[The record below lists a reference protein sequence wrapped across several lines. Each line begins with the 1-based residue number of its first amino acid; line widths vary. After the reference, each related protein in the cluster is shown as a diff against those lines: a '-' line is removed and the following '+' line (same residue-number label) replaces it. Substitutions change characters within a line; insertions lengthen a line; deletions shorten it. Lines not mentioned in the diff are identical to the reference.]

1 MKTKLN
7 SALIATQKAFIALI
21 LGVFLHSNLQAN
33 DAKNPCGALL
43 CLLGGQTSG
52 ECKKYYEYYTI
63 GITKEVSKECKYR
76 ADCISYTL
84 PLKQLAHLKNCK
96 LEGAPANAQV
106 DTNLANSY
114 GVTSFTQNLG
124 GKINEMSGM
133 DGECTKSALNRVES
147 KVIGTTGTN
156 YFNLKKIYAYRIN
169 PNPTK
174 TCQVLASQ
182 TYSAIKISYT
192 CDRKFYHQ
200 NDWNNGYEI
209 ELVSKALYDTLESKD
224 RGFYYSYKDA
234 PLTDYTYKK
243 LSADEKAK
251 YRVTRVTPSSC
262 GAENGDCS
270 YNKYEE
276 IITNYYKKNYIKKDC
291 WVVEERKF
299 G

>member
-21 LGVFLHSNLQAN
+21 LGVFLHSTFLHSNLQAN

-52 ECKKYYEYYTI
+52 ECKKYYEYYI
-63 GITKEVSKECKYR
+63 YELPKSCKGNAACIVSKQ
-76 ADCISYTL
+76 T
-84 PLKQLAHLKNCK
+84 AHLKNCK
-96 LEGAPANAQV
+96 MEGAPANAQV

-224 RGFYYSYKDA
+224 RGFYYSYKNIDEK
-234 PLTDYTYKK
+234 TYKN
-243 LSADEKAK
+243 LPADKRQKVDCYE
-251 YRVTRVTPSSC
+251 VS
-262 GAENGDCS
+262 GDNAS
-270 YNKYEE
+270 YTQCTYQE

>member
-7 SALIATQKAFIALI
+7 SALIATQKALIALI
-21 LGVFLHSNLQAN
+21 LGAFLHSNLQAN

-76 ADCISYTL
+76 TDCISYTL

-147 KVIGTTGTN
+147 KVIGTTGTK

-224 RGFYYSYKDA
+224 RGFYYSYKNIDEK
-234 PLTDYTYKK
+234 TYKNLPANK
-243 LSADEKAK
+243 RQKVNCREVS
-251 YRVTRVTPSSC
+251 
-262 GAENGDCS
+262 GENAS
-270 YNKYEE
+270 YTQCTYQE

>member
-7 SALIATQKAFIALI
+7 SVFIATQKAFIALI
-21 LGVFLHSNLQAN
+21 LGAFLHSNLQAN
-33 DAKNPCGALL
+33 DASNPCGALL

-52 ECKKYYEYYTI
+52 ECKKYYEYYI
-63 GITKEVSKECKYR
+63 YELPKSCKGN
-76 ADCISYTL
+76 AACIVA
-84 PLKQLAHLKNCK
+84 KQTAHLKNCK
-96 LEGAPANAQV
+96 MEGAPANAQV

-182 TYSAIKISYT
+182 TYSTIKISYT

-224 RGFYYSYKDA
+224 RGFYYSYKNIDEK
-234 PLTDYTYKK
+234 TYKN
-243 LSADEKAK
+243 LPADKRQKVDCYE
-251 YRVTRVTPSSC
+251 VS
-262 GAENGDCS
+262 GENAS
-270 YNKYEE
+270 YTQCTYQE

>member
-21 LGVFLHSNLQAN
+21 LGAFLHSNLQAN
-33 DAKNPCGALL
+33 DASNPCGALL

-52 ECKKYYEYYTI
+52 ECKKYYEYYI
-63 GITKEVSKECKYR
+63 YELPKSCKGN
-76 ADCISYTL
+76 AACIVA
-84 PLKQLAHLKNCK
+84 KQTAHLKNCK
-96 LEGAPANAQV
+96 MEGAPAHAQV

-133 DGECTKSALNRVES
+133 DGECTKSALNRIES
-147 KVIGTTGTN
+147 KVIGTTGTK

-224 RGFYYSYKDA
+224 RGFYYSYKNIDEK
-234 PLTDYTYKK
+234 TYKN
-243 LSADEKAK
+243 LPADKRQKVDCYE
-251 YRVTRVTPSSC
+251 VS
-262 GAENGDCS
+262 GDNAS
-270 YNKYEE
+270 YTQCTYQE

>member
-21 LGVFLHSNLQAN
+21 LGAFLHSNLQAN

-147 KVIGTTGTN
+147 KVIGTTGTK

-182 TYSAIKISYT
+182 TYSTI
-192 CDRKFYHQ
+192 
-200 NDWNNGYEI
+200 
-209 ELVSKALYDTLESKD
+209 
-224 RGFYYSYKDA
+224 
-234 PLTDYTYKK
+234 
-243 LSADEKAK
+243 
-251 YRVTRVTPSSC
+251 
-262 GAENGDCS
+262 
-270 YNKYEE
+270 
-276 IITNYYKKNYIKKDC
+276 
-291 WVVEERKF
+291 
-299 G
+299 

>member
-21 LGVFLHSNLQAN
+21 LGAFLHSNLQAN
-33 DAKNPCGALL
+33 DASNPCGALL

-52 ECKKYYEYYTI
+52 ECKKYYEYYI
-63 GITKEVSKECKYR
+63 YELPKSCKGN
-76 ADCISYTL
+76 AACIVA
-84 PLKQLAHLKNCK
+84 KQTAHLKNCK
-96 LEGAPANAQV
+96 MEGAPANAQV

-133 DGECTKSALNRVES
+133 DGECTKSALNRIES
-147 KVIGTTGTN
+147 KVIGTTGTK

-209 ELVSKALYDTLESKD
+209 EPVSKALYDTLESKD
-224 RGFYYSYKDA
+224 RGFYYSYKNIDEK
-234 PLTDYTYKK
+234 TYKN
-243 LSADEKAK
+243 LPADKRQKVDCYE
-251 YRVTRVTPSSC
+251 VS
-262 GAENGDCS
+262 GENAS
-270 YNKYEE
+270 YTQCTYQE

>member
-7 SALIATQKAFIALI
+7 SALIATQKALIALI
-21 LGVFLHSNLQAN
+21 LGAFLHSNLQAN

-147 KVIGTTGTN
+147 KVIGTTSTN
-156 YFNLKKIYAYRIN
+156 PFKKDKIYAYRIN

-209 ELVSKALYDTLESKD
+209 ELVSKALYDTLQSKD
-224 RGFYYSYKDA
+224 RGFYF
-234 PLTDYTYKK
+234 TYKNI
-243 LSADEKAK
+243 DEKTYK
-251 YRVTRVTPSSC
+251 NLPPNKRQKVDCYEVS
-262 GAENGDCS
+262 GENAS
-270 YNKYEE
+270 YTQCTYQK

>member
-1 MKTKLN
+1 MKTTLN

-21 LGVFLHSNLQAN
+21 LGAFLHSNLQAN
-33 DAKNPCGALL
+33 DASNPCGALL
-43 CLLGGQTSG
+43 CILGGQTSG
-52 ECKKYYEYYTI
+52 ECKKYYEYYI
-63 GITKEVSKECKYR
+63 YELPKSCKGNAACIISKQ
-76 ADCISYTL
+76 T
-84 PLKQLAHLKNCK
+84 AHLKNCK
-96 LEGAPANAQV
+96 MEGAPANAKI
-106 DTNLANSY
+106 DTNLANTY

-147 KVIGTTGTN
+147 KIIGTTNTN
-156 YFNLKKIYAYRIN
+156 PFKKDKIYAYRIN

-209 ELVSKALYDTLESKD
+209 ELVSKALYDTLQSKD
-224 RGFYYSYKDA
+224 RGFYYSYKNI
-234 PLTDYTYKK
+234 
-243 LSADEKAK
+243 DEKTYYKLPANK
-251 YRVTRVTPSSC
+251 RQKVDCYEVS
-262 GAENGDCS
+262 GDNAS
-270 YNKYEE
+270 YTQCTYQE

-291 WVVEERKF
+291 WIVEERKF

>member
-7 SALIATQKAFIALI
+7 SVFIATQKAFIALI
-21 LGVFLHSNLQAN
+21 LGAFLHSNLQAN
-33 DAKNPCGALL
+33 DASNPCGALL

-52 ECKKYYEYYTI
+52 ECKKYYEYYI
-63 GITKEVSKECKYR
+63 YELPKSCKGN
-76 ADCISYTL
+76 AACIVA
-84 PLKQLAHLKNCK
+84 KQTAHLKNCK
-96 LEGAPANAQV
+96 MEGAPANAQV

-133 DGECTKSALNRVES
+133 DGECTKSALNRIES
-147 KVIGTTGTN
+147 KVIGTTGTK

-224 RGFYYSYKDA
+224 RGFYYSYKNIDEK
-234 PLTDYTYKK
+234 TYKN
-243 LSADEKAK
+243 LPADKRQKVDCYE
-251 YRVTRVTPSSC
+251 VS
-262 GAENGDCS
+262 GENAS
-270 YNKYEE
+270 YTQCTYQE

>member
-21 LGVFLHSNLQAN
+21 LGAFLHSNLQAN
-33 DAKNPCGALL
+33 DASNPCGALL

-52 ECKKYYEYYTI
+52 ECKKYYEYYI
-63 GITKEVSKECKYR
+63 YELPKSCKGN
-76 ADCISYTL
+76 AACIVA
-84 PLKQLAHLKNCK
+84 KQTAHLKNCK
-96 LEGAPANAQV
+96 MEGAPANAQV

-209 ELVSKALYDTLESKD
+209 EPVSKALYDTLESKD
-224 RGFYYSYKDA
+224 RGFYYSYKNIDEK
-234 PLTDYTYKK
+234 TYKN
-243 LSADEKAK
+243 LPADKRQKVDCYE
-251 YRVTRVTPSSC
+251 VS
-262 GAENGDCS
+262 GDNAS
-270 YNKYEE
+270 YTQCTYQE

>member
-7 SALIATQKAFIALI
+7 SVFIATQKAFIALI
-21 LGVFLHSNLQAN
+21 LGAFLHSNLQAN
-33 DAKNPCGALL
+33 DASNPCGALL

-52 ECKKYYEYYTI
+52 ECKKYYEYYI
-63 GITKEVSKECKYR
+63 YELPKSCKGN
-76 ADCISYTL
+76 AACIVA
-84 PLKQLAHLKNCK
+84 KQTAHLKNCK
-96 LEGAPANAQV
+96 MEGAPANAQV

-114 GVTSFTQNLG
+114 GVTNFTQNLG

-182 TYSAIKISYT
+182 TYSTIKISYT

-224 RGFYYSYKDA
+224 RGFYYSYKNIDEK
-234 PLTDYTYKK
+234 TYKN
-243 LSADEKAK
+243 LPADKRQKVNCRE
-251 YRVTRVTPSSC
+251 VS
-262 GAENGDCS
+262 GDNAS
-270 YNKYEE
+270 YTQCTYQE

>member
-21 LGVFLHSNLQAN
+21 LGAFLHSNLQAN

-52 ECKKYYEYYTI
+52 ECKKYYEYYI
-63 GITKEVSKECKYR
+63 YELPKSCKGN
-76 ADCISYTL
+76 AACIVA
-84 PLKQLAHLKNCK
+84 KQTAHLKNCK
-96 LEGAPANAQV
+96 MEGAPANAQV

-147 KVIGTTGTN
+147 KVIGTTGTK

-224 RGFYYSYKDA
+224 RGFYYSYKNIDEK
-234 PLTDYTYKK
+234 TYKNLPTDK
-243 LSADEKAK
+243 RQKVNCYEVS
-251 YRVTRVTPSSC
+251 
-262 GAENGDCS
+262 GENAS
-270 YNKYEE
+270 YTQCTYQE

>member
-7 SALIATQKAFIALI
+7 SALIATQKALIALI
-21 LGVFLHSNLQAN
+21 LGAFLHSNLQAN
-33 DAKNPCGALL
+33 DASNPCGALL

-52 ECKKYYEYYTI
+52 ECKKYYEYYI
-63 GITKEVSKECKYR
+63 YELPKSCKGN
-76 ADCISYTL
+76 AACIVA
-84 PLKQLAHLKNCK
+84 KQTAHLKNCK

-147 KVIGTTGTN
+147 KIIGTTNTN
-156 YFNLKKIYAYRIN
+156 PFKKDKIYAYRIN

-182 TYSAIKISYT
+182 TYSTIKISYT

-224 RGFYYSYKDA
+224 RGFYYSYKNIDEK
-234 PLTDYTYKK
+234 TYKN
-243 LSADEKAK
+243 LPADKRQKVDCYE
-251 YRVTRVTPSSC
+251 VS
-262 GAENGDCS
+262 GENAS
-270 YNKYEE
+270 YTQCTYQE

>member
-7 SALIATQKAFIALI
+7 SALIATQKALIALI
-21 LGVFLHSNLQAN
+21 LGAFLHSNLQAN
-33 DAKNPCGALL
+33 DASNPCGALL

-52 ECKKYYEYYTI
+52 ECKKYYEYYI
-63 GITKEVSKECKYR
+63 YELPKSCKGN
-76 ADCISYTL
+76 AACIVA
-84 PLKQLAHLKNCK
+84 KQTAHLKNCK
-96 LEGAPANAQV
+96 MEGAPANAQV

-147 KVIGTTGTN
+147 KVIGTTGTK

-224 RGFYYSYKDA
+224 RGFYYSYKNIDEK
-234 PLTDYTYKK
+234 TYKN
-243 LSADEKAK
+243 LPADKRQKVNCYE
-251 YRVTRVTPSSC
+251 VS
-262 GAENGDCS
+262 GENAS
-270 YNKYEE
+270 YTQCTYQE

>member
-7 SALIATQKAFIALI
+7 SALIATQKALIALI
-21 LGVFLHSNLQAN
+21 LGAFLHSNLQAN
-33 DAKNPCGALL
+33 DASNPCGALL

-52 ECKKYYEYYTI
+52 ECKKYYEYYI
-63 GITKEVSKECKYR
+63 YELPKSCKGN
-76 ADCISYTL
+76 AACIVA
-84 PLKQLAHLKNCK
+84 KQTAHLKNCK

-182 TYSAIKISYT
+182 TYSTIKISYT

-224 RGFYYSYKDA
+224 RGFYYSYKNIDEK
-234 PLTDYTYKK
+234 TYKN
-243 LSADEKAK
+243 LPADKRQKVDCYE
-251 YRVTRVTPSSC
+251 VS
-262 GAENGDCS
+262 GENAS
-270 YNKYEE
+270 YTQCTYQE

>member
-7 SALIATQKAFIALI
+7 SVFIATQKALIALI
-21 LGVFLHSNLQAN
+21 LGAFLHSNLQAN
-33 DAKNPCGALL
+33 DASNPCGALL

-52 ECKKYYEYYTI
+52 ECKKYYEYYI
-63 GITKEVSKECKYR
+63 YELPKSCKGN
-76 ADCISYTL
+76 AACIVA
-84 PLKQLAHLKNCK
+84 KQTAHLKNCK

-182 TYSAIKISYT
+182 TYSTIKISYT

-224 RGFYYSYKDA
+224 RGFYYSYKNIDEK
-234 PLTDYTYKK
+234 TYKN
-243 LSADEKAK
+243 LPADKRQKVDCYE
-251 YRVTRVTPSSC
+251 VS
-262 GAENGDCS
+262 GENAS
-270 YNKYEE
+270 YTQCTYQE

>member
-21 LGVFLHSNLQAN
+21 LGAFLHSNLQAN

-52 ECKKYYEYYTI
+52 ECKKYYEYYI
-63 GITKEVSKECKYR
+63 YELPKSCKGN
-76 ADCISYTL
+76 AACIVA
-84 PLKQLAHLKNCK
+84 KQTAHLKNCK
-96 LEGAPANAQV
+96 MEGAPANAQV

-147 KVIGTTGTN
+147 KVIGTTGTK

-224 RGFYYSYKDA
+224 RGFYYSYKNIDEK
-234 PLTDYTYKK
+234 TYKN
-243 LSADEKAK
+243 LPADKRQKVDCYE
-251 YRVTRVTPSSC
+251 VS
-262 GAENGDCS
+262 GENAS
-270 YNKYEE
+270 YTQCTYQE

>member
-21 LGVFLHSNLQAN
+21 LGAFLHSNLQAN
-33 DAKNPCGALL
+33 DASNPCGALL

-52 ECKKYYEYYTI
+52 ECKKYYEYYI
-63 GITKEVSKECKYR
+63 YELPKSCKGN
-76 ADCISYTL
+76 AACIVA
-84 PLKQLAHLKNCK
+84 KQTAHLKNCK
-96 LEGAPANAQV
+96 MEGAPANAQV

-182 TYSAIKISYT
+182 TCSAIKISYT

-209 ELVSKALYDTLESKD
+209 KLVSKALYDTLESKD
-224 RGFYYSYKDA
+224 RGFYYSYKNIDEK
-234 PLTDYTYKK
+234 TYKN
-243 LSADEKAK
+243 LPADKRQKVNCRE
-251 YRVTRVTPSSC
+251 VS
-262 GAENGDCS
+262 GDNAS
-270 YNKYEE
+270 YTQCTYQE

>member
-21 LGVFLHSNLQAN
+21 LGAFLHSTFLHSNLQAN

-156 YFNLKKIYAYRIN
+156 PFKKDKIYAYRIN

-182 TYSAIKISYT
+182 TYSAIKINYT

-224 RGFYYSYKDA
+224 RGFYYSYKNIDEK
-234 PLTDYTYKK
+234 TYKNLPANK
-243 LSADEKAK
+243 RQKVDCYEVS
-251 YRVTRVTPSSC
+251 
-262 GAENGDCS
+262 GDNAS
-270 YNKYEE
+270 YTQCTHQE

>member
-21 LGVFLHSNLQAN
+21 LGAFLHSNLQAN

-114 GVTSFTQNLG
+114 GVTSFTQNLS

-147 KVIGTTGTN
+147 KVIGITN
-156 YFNLKKIYAYRIN
+156 TNPFKKDKIYAYRIN

-224 RGFYYSYKDA
+224 RGFYYSYKNIDEK
-234 PLTDYTYKK
+234 TYKN
-243 LSADEKAK
+243 LPADKRQKVNCRE
-251 YRVTRVTPSSC
+251 VS
-262 GAENGDCS
+262 GDNAS
-270 YNKYEE
+270 YTQCTYQK

-291 WVVEERKF
+291 WIVEERKF

>member
-21 LGVFLHSNLQAN
+21 LGAFLHSNLQAN
-33 DAKNPCGALL
+33 DASNPCGALL

-52 ECKKYYEYYTI
+52 ECKKYYEYYI
-63 GITKEVSKECKYR
+63 YELPKSCKGN
-76 ADCISYTL
+76 AACIVA
-84 PLKQLAHLKNCK
+84 KQTAHLKNCK
-96 LEGAPANAQV
+96 MEGAPANAQV

-133 DGECTKSALNRVES
+133 DGECTKSALNRIES
-147 KVIGTTGTN
+147 KVIGTTGTK

-209 ELVSKALYDTLESKD
+209 EPVSKALYDTLESKD
-224 RGFYYSYKDA
+224 RGFYYSYKNIDEK
-234 PLTDYTYKK
+234 TYKN
-243 LSADEKAK
+243 LPADKRQKVNCRE
-251 YRVTRVTPSSC
+251 VS
-262 GAENGDCS
+262 GDNAS
-270 YNKYEE
+270 YTQCTYQE

>member
-21 LGVFLHSNLQAN
+21 LGAFLHSNLQAN
-33 DAKNPCGALL
+33 DASNPCGALL

-52 ECKKYYEYYTI
+52 ECKKYYEYYI
-63 GITKEVSKECKYR
+63 YELPKSCKGN
-76 ADCISYTL
+76 AACIVA
-84 PLKQLAHLKNCK
+84 KQTAHLKNCK
-96 LEGAPANAQV
+96 MEGAPANAQV

-147 KVIGTTGTN
+147 KVIGTTGTK

-182 TYSAIKISYT
+182 TYSTIKISYT

-224 RGFYYSYKDA
+224 RGFYYSYKNIDEK
-234 PLTDYTYKK
+234 TYKN
-243 LSADEKAK
+243 LPADKRQKVNCRE
-251 YRVTRVTPSSC
+251 VS
-262 GAENGDCS
+262 GDNAS
-270 YNKYEE
+270 YTQCTYQE

>member
-7 SALIATQKAFIALI
+7 SVFIATQKAFIALI
-21 LGVFLHSNLQAN
+21 LGAFLHSNLQAN
-33 DAKNPCGALL
+33 DASNPCGALL

-52 ECKKYYEYYTI
+52 ECKKYYEYYI
-63 GITKEVSKECKYR
+63 YELPKSCKGN
-76 ADCISYTL
+76 AACIVA
-84 PLKQLAHLKNCK
+84 KQTAHLKNCK
-96 LEGAPANAQV
+96 MEGAPANAQV

-114 GVTSFTQNLG
+114 GVTNFTQNLG

-224 RGFYYSYKDA
+224 RGFYYSYKNIDEK
-234 PLTDYTYKK
+234 TYKN
-243 LSADEKAK
+243 LPADKRQKVDCYE
-251 YRVTRVTPSSC
+251 VS
-262 GAENGDCS
+262 GENAS
-270 YNKYEE
+270 YTQCTYQE

>member
-1 MKTKLN
+1 M
-7 SALIATQKAFIALI
+7 
-21 LGVFLHSNLQAN
+21 
-33 DAKNPCGALL
+33 
-43 CLLGGQTSG
+43 
-52 ECKKYYEYYTI
+52 
-63 GITKEVSKECKYR
+63 
-76 ADCISYTL
+76 
-84 PLKQLAHLKNCK
+84 
-96 LEGAPANAQV
+96 EGAPANAQV

-156 YFNLKKIYAYRIN
+156 PFNKDKIYAYRIN

-182 TYSAIKISYT
+182 TYSVIKISYT

-224 RGFYYSYKDA
+224 RGFYYSYKNIDEK
-234 PLTDYTYKK
+234 TYKN
-243 LSADEKAK
+243 LPADKRQKVDCYE
-251 YRVTRVTPSSC
+251 VS
-262 GAENGDCS
+262 GDNAS
-270 YNKYEE
+270 YTQCTYQE

>member
-7 SALIATQKAFIALI
+7 SVFIATQKAFIALI
-21 LGVFLHSNLQAN
+21 LGAFLHSNLQAN
-33 DAKNPCGALL
+33 DASNPCGALL

-52 ECKKYYEYYTI
+52 ECKKYYEYYI
-63 GITKEVSKECKYR
+63 YELPKSCKGN
-76 ADCISYTL
+76 AACIVA
-84 PLKQLAHLKNCK
+84 KQTAHLKNCK
-96 LEGAPANAQV
+96 MEGAPANAQV

-114 GVTSFTQNLG
+114 GVTNFTQNLG

-182 TYSAIKISYT
+182 TYSTIKISYT

-224 RGFYYSYKDA
+224 RGFYYSYKNIDEK
-234 PLTDYTYKK
+234 TYKN
-243 LSADEKAK
+243 LPADKRQKVDCYE
-251 YRVTRVTPSSC
+251 VS
-262 GAENGDCS
+262 GENAS
-270 YNKYEE
+270 YTQCTYQE

>member
-76 ADCISYTL
+76 TDCISYTL

-147 KVIGTTGTN
+147 KVIGTTGTK

-224 RGFYYSYKDA
+224 RGFYYSYKNINEK
-234 PLTDYTYKK
+234 TYKNLPANK
-243 LSADEKAK
+243 RQKVDCYEVS
-251 YRVTRVTPSSC
+251 
-262 GAENGDCS
+262 GDNAS
-270 YNKYEE
+270 YTQCTYQE

>member
-1 MKTKLN
+1 MKTTLN
-7 SALIATQKAFIALI
+7 SALIATQKTFITLI
-21 LGVFLHSNLQAN
+21 IGAFLHSNLQAN
-33 DAKNPCGALL
+33 DASNPCGALL
-43 CLLGGQTSG
+43 CILGGQTSG
-52 ECKKYYEYYTI
+52 ECRKYYEYYI
-63 GITKEVSKECKYR
+63 YELPKSCKGNAACIVSKQ
-76 ADCISYTL
+76 T
-84 PLKQLAHLKNCK
+84 AHLKNCK
-96 LEGAPANAQV
+96 MEGAPANAKI
-106 DTNLANSY
+106 DANLANTY
-114 GVTSFTQNLG
+114 GVTSFTQNLD

-147 KVIGTTGTN
+147 KIIGTTNTN
-156 YFNLKKIYAYRIN
+156 PFKKDKTYAYRIN

-209 ELVSKALYDTLESKD
+209 ELISKALYDTLQSKD

-234 PLTDYTYKK
+234 PLTDYTYQK
-243 LSADEKAK
+243 LSANEKAK
-251 YRVTRVTPSSC
+251 YKVTRVTPSSC

>member
-21 LGVFLHSNLQAN
+21 LGAFLHSNLQAN

-43 CLLGGQTSG
+43 CILGGQTSG

-147 KVIGTTGTN
+147 KVIGTTGTK

-224 RGFYYSYKDA
+224 RGFYYSYKNIDEK
-234 PLTDYTYKK
+234 TYKN
-243 LSADEKAK
+243 LPADKRQKVNCRE
-251 YRVTRVTPSSC
+251 VS
-262 GAENGDCS
+262 GDNAS
-270 YNKYEE
+270 YTQCTYQK

-291 WVVEERKF
+291 WIVEERKF

>member
-21 LGVFLHSNLQAN
+21 LGAFLHSNLQAN
-33 DAKNPCGALL
+33 DASNPCGALL

-52 ECKKYYEYYTI
+52 ECKKYYEYYI
-63 GITKEVSKECKYR
+63 YELPKSCKGN
-76 ADCISYTL
+76 AACIVA
-84 PLKQLAHLKNCK
+84 KQTAHLKNCK
-96 LEGAPANAQV
+96 MEGAPANAQV

-147 KVIGTTGTN
+147 KVIGTTGTK

-224 RGFYYSYKDA
+224 RGFYYSYKNIDEK
-234 PLTDYTYKK
+234 TYKN
-243 LSADEKAK
+243 LPADKRQKVDCYE
-251 YRVTRVTPSSC
+251 VS
-262 GAENGDCS
+262 GENAS
-270 YNKYEE
+270 YTQCTYQE

>member
-7 SALIATQKAFIALI
+7 SALIAIQKTFIALI
-21 LGVFLHSNLQAN
+21 LGAFLHSNLQAN

-52 ECKKYYEYYTI
+52 ECKKYYEYYI
-63 GITKEVSKECKYR
+63 YELPKSCKGN
-76 ADCISYTL
+76 AACIVA
-84 PLKQLAHLKNCK
+84 KQTAHLKNCK
-96 LEGAPANAQV
+96 MEGAPANAQV

-147 KVIGTTGTN
+147 KVIGTTGTK

-224 RGFYYSYKDA
+224 RGFYYSYKNIDEK
-234 PLTDYTYKK
+234 TYKN
-243 LSADEKAK
+243 LPADKRQKVNCRE
-251 YRVTRVTPSSC
+251 VS
-262 GAENGDCS
+262 GDNAS
-270 YNKYEE
+270 YTQCTYQE

>member
-21 LGVFLHSNLQAN
+21 LGAFLHSNLQAN

-43 CLLGGQTSG
+43 CILGGQTSG

-114 GVTSFTQNLG
+114 GVTSFTQNLS

-147 KVIGTTGTN
+147 KVIGITN
-156 YFNLKKIYAYRIN
+156 TNPFKKNKIYAYRIN

-209 ELVSKALYDTLESKD
+209 ELVSKALYDTLQSKD
-224 RGFYYSYKDA
+224 RGFYYSYKNIDEK
-234 PLTDYTYKK
+234 TYKN
-243 LSADEKAK
+243 LPADKRQKVNCRE
-251 YRVTRVTPSSC
+251 VS
-262 GAENGDCS
+262 GDNAS
-270 YNKYEE
+270 YTQCTYQK

-291 WVVEERKF
+291 WIVEERKF

>member
-21 LGVFLHSNLQAN
+21 LGVFLHSTFLHSNLQAN

-76 ADCISYTL
+76 ADCINYTL

-156 YFNLKKIYAYRIN
+156 PFKKDKIYAYRIN

-224 RGFYYSYKDA
+224 RGFYYSYKNIDEK
-234 PLTDYTYKK
+234 TYKNLPPNK
-243 LSADEKAK
+243 RQKVNCREVS
-251 YRVTRVTPSSC
+251 
-262 GAENGDCS
+262 GDNAS
-270 YNKYEE
+270 YTQCTHQE

>member
-21 LGVFLHSNLQAN
+21 LGAFLHSNLQAN
-33 DAKNPCGALL
+33 DASNPCGALL

-52 ECKKYYEYYTI
+52 ECKKYYEYYI
-63 GITKEVSKECKYR
+63 YELPKSCKGN
-76 ADCISYTL
+76 AACIVA
-84 PLKQLAHLKNCK
+84 KQTAHLKNCK
-96 LEGAPANAQV
+96 MEGAPANAQV

-133 DGECTKSALNRVES
+133 DGECTKSALNRIES
-147 KVIGTTGTN
+147 KVIGTTGTK

-224 RGFYYSYKDA
+224 RGFYYSYKNIDEK
-234 PLTDYTYKK
+234 TYKN
-243 LSADEKAK
+243 LPADKRQKVDCYE
-251 YRVTRVTPSSC
+251 VS
-262 GAENGDCS
+262 GDNAS
-270 YNKYEE
+270 YTQCTYQE

>member
-7 SALIATQKAFIALI
+7 SVFIATQKAFIALI
-21 LGVFLHSNLQAN
+21 LGAFLHSNLQAN
-33 DAKNPCGALL
+33 DASNPCGALL

-52 ECKKYYEYYTI
+52 ECKKYYEYYI
-63 GITKEVSKECKYR
+63 YELPKSCKGN
-76 ADCISYTL
+76 AACIVA
-84 PLKQLAHLKNCK
+84 KQTAHLKNCK

-182 TYSAIKISYT
+182 TYSTIKISYT

-224 RGFYYSYKDA
+224 RGFYYSYKNIDEK
-234 PLTDYTYKK
+234 TYKN
-243 LSADEKAK
+243 LPADKRQKVDCYE
-251 YRVTRVTPSSC
+251 VS
-262 GAENGDCS
+262 GENAS
-270 YNKYEE
+270 YTQCTYQE

>member
-1 MKTKLN
+1 M
-7 SALIATQKAFIALI
+7 
-21 LGVFLHSNLQAN
+21 
-33 DAKNPCGALL
+33 
-43 CLLGGQTSG
+43 
-52 ECKKYYEYYTI
+52 
-63 GITKEVSKECKYR
+63 
-76 ADCISYTL
+76 
-84 PLKQLAHLKNCK
+84 
-96 LEGAPANAQV
+96 EGAPANAQV

-133 DGECTKSALNRVES
+133 DGECTKSTLNRVES

-156 YFNLKKIYAYRIN
+156 PFNKDKIYAYRIN

-224 RGFYYSYKDA
+224 RGFYF
-234 PLTDYTYKK
+234 TYKNI
-243 LSADEKAK
+243 DEKTYKNLPADK
-251 YRVTRVTPSSC
+251 RQKVDCYEVS
-262 GAENGDCS
+262 GDNAS
-270 YNKYEE
+270 YTQCTHQE

>member
-1 MKTKLN
+1 M
-7 SALIATQKAFIALI
+7 
-21 LGVFLHSNLQAN
+21 
-33 DAKNPCGALL
+33 
-43 CLLGGQTSG
+43 
-52 ECKKYYEYYTI
+52 
-63 GITKEVSKECKYR
+63 
-76 ADCISYTL
+76 
-84 PLKQLAHLKNCK
+84 
-96 LEGAPANAQV
+96 EGAPANAQV

-114 GVTSFTQNLG
+114 GVTNFTQNLG

-182 TYSAIKISYT
+182 TYSTIKISYT

-224 RGFYYSYKDA
+224 RGFYYSYKNIDEK
-234 PLTDYTYKK
+234 TYKN
-243 LSADEKAK
+243 LPADKRQKVDCYE
-251 YRVTRVTPSSC
+251 VS
-262 GAENGDCS
+262 GENAS
-270 YNKYEE
+270 YTQCTYQE